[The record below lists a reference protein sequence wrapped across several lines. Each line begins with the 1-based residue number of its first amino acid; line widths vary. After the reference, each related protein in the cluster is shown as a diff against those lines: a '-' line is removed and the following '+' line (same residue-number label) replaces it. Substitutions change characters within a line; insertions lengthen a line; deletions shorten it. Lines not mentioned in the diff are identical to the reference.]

1 MDPRIPTREALHAS
15 EFPDALRGRDVVVF
29 VHGFRFNLMRVVRTS
44 YALRQLTK
52 DLPCAQSALILSFV
66 WPSHRQRKSY
76 SKARGHACDS
86 AQYFATLLLLLSQL
100 GCSVH
105 VVAHSLGCRV
115 AMAALLE
122 LEEARE
128 TCVQLKYMA
137 LLGGAVAREALEP
150 EGEFPL
156 RRLSAAQIDV
166 FYSQKDS
173 VLLKYFRLGEG
184 VDAFFSTGRTSA
196 MSEALGL
203 RGPVNATMEAT
214 AGTAGTS
221 LTAFEVTEEVH
232 AHSAECYILAP
243 TFAKRLAR
251 QLCHCEDE
259 EVLGVR
265 RTLTSDLMTETSTE
279 LDLGDSDDEHPHRQ
293 PMVQLLWEVV
303 GGADTG
309 GILVRS
315 GQELTSSKH
324 SERLSTGALVEELCL
339 AGERLHYKRHSG
351 KGPEQGWV
359 SVRERRFA
367 SLAYKVKSTKSTM
380 GRTERSWALILQQVD
395 ILKVVVLSDKAVGLQ
410 SEGATILLLKQDNVE
425 LHPDQIERDQVGN
438 GDEIVLLGAGDAKR
452 RLYEVRLDPQYWY
465 DKAIERVLE
474 AKNDFEA
481 QSHHFTRLRNQH
493 PQSADAFRKVYGA
506 FETLMDLR
514 QQRRLLWILGK
525 LTPDMEEQVTFD
537 EEEEDE
543 LFQWWWEATVPE
555 IEKQVAEFEGQQ
567 FDEYGAMWISD
578 GLGGDVGEVKWIGL
592 ETAKRLHKEEESRSW
607 FKGSGRQAGLNEGSS
622 LSLFT

>member
-1 MDPRIPTREALHAS
+1 MRGFGWQAASSLIRCQSLHQRDATAHIKQFLHVPLNVLHAASRADMEQRGRTEVANTPDLKMLLPFVPKCWLIPTREALHAS

-293 PMVQLLWEVV
+293 
-303 GGADTG
+303 
-309 GILVRS
+309 R
-315 GQELTSSKH
+315 
-324 SERLSTGALVEELCL
+324 
-339 AGERLHYKRHSG
+339 
-351 KGPEQGWV
+351 
-359 SVRERRFA
+359 
-367 SLAYKVKSTKSTM
+367 
-380 GRTERSWALILQQVD
+380 
-395 ILKVVVLSDKAVGLQ
+395 
-410 SEGATILLLKQDNVE
+410 
-425 LHPDQIERDQVGN
+425 
-438 GDEIVLLGAGDAKR
+438 
-452 RLYEVRLDPQYWY
+452 
-465 DKAIERVLE
+465 
-474 AKNDFEA
+474 A
-481 QSHHFTRLRNQH
+481 QSSQG
-493 PQSADAFRKVYGA
+493 PG
-506 FETLMDLR
+506 
-514 QQRRLLWILGK
+514 
-525 LTPDMEEQVTFD
+525 
-537 EEEEDE
+537 
-543 LFQWWWEATVPE
+543 
-555 IEKQVAEFEGQQ
+555 
-567 FDEYGAMWISD
+567 
-578 GLGGDVGEVKWIGL
+578 
-592 ETAKRLHKEEESRSW
+592 
-607 FKGSGRQAGLNEGSS
+607 
-622 LSLFT
+622 